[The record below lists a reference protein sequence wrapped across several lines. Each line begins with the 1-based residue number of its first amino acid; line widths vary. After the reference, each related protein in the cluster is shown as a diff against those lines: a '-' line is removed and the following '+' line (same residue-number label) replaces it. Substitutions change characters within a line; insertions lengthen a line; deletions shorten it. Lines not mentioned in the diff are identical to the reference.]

1 MAVAGEQTAVAA
13 AVEEQTVVADEE
25 QTAVVAEAQT
35 VVAELGDCSLQE
47 SAEAVGSLLA
57 VFPVVGE

>member
-1 MAVAGEQTAVAA
+1 MAVVGEQTVVAVAGEQTAA
-13 AVEEQTVVADEE
+13 AVEE

-47 SAEAVGSLLA
+47 SAGAVGSPLA